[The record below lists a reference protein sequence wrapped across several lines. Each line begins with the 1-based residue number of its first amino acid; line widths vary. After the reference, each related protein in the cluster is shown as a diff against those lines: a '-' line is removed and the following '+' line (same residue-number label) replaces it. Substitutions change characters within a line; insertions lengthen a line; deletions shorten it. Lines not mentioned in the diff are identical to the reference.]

1 MSVVSPTKM
10 SHIFPVPQDPL
21 QPEQAHLV
29 DVEVKNFHFRLF
41 QLSCHEQGGHLVID
55 GETDFLF
62 SCSLFPLGF
71 QSSPVCSQGF
81 KLFAIEVIIFRSLM
95 AMMSSFQDCNDVYL
109 PRKSV
114 SVLSLQVKRSPLS
127 RGVSS
132 ILT

>member
-1 MSVVSPTKM
+1 MSEVLTQSQEGIIGKVRTKMDAKKNSRVKIMSVVSPTKM

-29 DVEVKNFHFRLF
+29 IEVKDFHFYLV

-71 QSSPVCSQGF
+71 QSSPVCSQV
-81 KLFAIEVIIFRSLM
+81 LNPSQ
-95 AMMSSFQDCNDVYL
+95 FQGHFSHFDDKYVYI
-109 PRKSV
+109 PRF
-114 SVLSLQVKRSPLS
+114 
-127 RGVSS
+127 
-132 ILT
+132 

>member
-21 QPEQAHLV
+21 QTEQAHLV
-29 DVEVKNFHFRLF
+29 IEVKYFHFHVF

-71 QSSPVCSQGF
+71 
-81 KLFAIEVIIFRSLM
+81 
-95 AMMSSFQDCNDVYL
+95 
-109 PRKSV
+109 
-114 SVLSLQVKRSPLS
+114 
-127 RGVSS
+127 
-132 ILT
+132 

>member
-21 QPEQAHLV
+21 QTEQAHLV
-29 DVEVKNFHFRLF
+29 DVEVKDFHFYLF

-71 QSSPVCSQGF
+71 QSSPVCSQV
-81 KLFAIEVIIFRSLM
+81 LELSQ
-95 AMMSSFQDCNDVYL
+95 FQRYFSQFDGNDVFL
-109 PRKSV
+109 PR
-114 SVLSLQVKRSPLS
+114 L
-127 RGVSS
+127 
-132 ILT
+132 